1 MSDKNTFTAD
11 EWTTLGQAPALT
23 ALAVTIAGSSGLLG
37 TLAEALGVTS
47 ALVEGAKSDN
57 PLIRALCQREEMEA
71 AQKGL
76 REKIKG
82 LKPGDLAG
90 AQAEVR
96 SAALDALKKAMQI
109 VSAKGNPADV
119 SAYRAF
125 ITDIGQ
131 RVANA
136 AKEGSFLGFGG
147 ERVSEGERTMLAS
160 IETALGAARV

>member
-1 MSDKNTFTAD
+1 MTDKTSFTSD

-37 TLAEALGVTS
+37 TLAEALGLTS

-57 PLIRALCQREEMEA
+57 PLVRALCQREEMAA
-71 AQKGL
+71 AQQGL
-76 REKIKG
+76 KEKLKG
-82 LKPGDLAG
+82 LKPGDLEG

-96 SAALDALKKAMQI
+96 SAALDALRKGMQI
-109 VSAKGNPADV
+109 VSVKGTSADV
-119 SAYRAF
+119 AAYRAF
-125 ITDIGQ
+125 ITDIGR

-160 IETALGAARV
+160 IESALGAARV